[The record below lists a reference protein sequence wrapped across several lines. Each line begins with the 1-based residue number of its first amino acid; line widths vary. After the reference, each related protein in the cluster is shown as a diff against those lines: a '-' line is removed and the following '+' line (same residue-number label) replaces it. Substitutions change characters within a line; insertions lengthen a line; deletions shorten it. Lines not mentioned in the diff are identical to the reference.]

1 MRRLLR
7 WSVVLLLLWGGWRLL
22 PRLLEPWMPPP
33 QMILVLGGD
42 VEREK
47 QAAALARQSNL
58 PVLITGGSNPEYAQ
72 WVFEGQGVDAQKLQ
86 LDYAA
91 RDTLSNFTTLVD
103 RLRRRGIRHL
113 LLVTSSDHMDR
124 ALLVGRV
131 VAGSRGIHL
140 TPVPVPCGD
149 DCRPE
154 RRSKVWGD
162 GVRALV
168 WVVSGRDLKEE
179 MQGAPAEALI
189 ACWHCAVVASKSAR
203 LRLGR
208 RNWLPHANFHSHG
221 PGPALLGAKGP
232 MGVHQRHRQ
241 QRRSAAGRE
250 QGSPQLGVFHPARGF
265 SCAIKEHAGG
275 PALLQ
280 AA

>member
-1 MRRLLR
+1 MAAGVADLSHFAGAELMRRLLR
-7 WSVVLLLLWGGWRLL
+7 WSVVLLLLWGGWRFL

-140 TPVPVPCGD
+140 TPVSVPCGE

-179 MQGAPAEALI
+179 MQGSP
-189 ACWHCAVVASKSAR
+189 
-203 LRLGR
+203 
-208 RNWLPHANFHSHG
+208 
-221 PGPALLGAKGP
+221 
-232 MGVHQRHRQ
+232 
-241 QRRSAAGRE
+241 AGR
-250 QGSPQLGVFHPARGF
+250 
-265 SCAIKEHAGG
+265 
-275 PALLQ
+275 
-280 AA
+280 